1 MKILYAAYLNYGST
15 SYSRMLALRDLGY
28 DLIELDYHSYF
39 KGSGIINKLQHKF
52 LEGPSVSK
60 INSDLLKLD
69 ELHNPDIVWID
80 KGLFIKPG
88 TVKKLKER
96 KRFLVQHNTDDIKKK
111 SHGFQKNVL
120 PVVGL
125 FDVHITSNTF
135 NLSDFKEFGAKN
147 VIHMELAYNHHLHKP
162 VELGKDEYEKY
173 KADVSF
179 MGHWEDETE
188 KYIVGLRDIG
198 IKVRLFGTG
207 WKNAKDAELRNSVIP
222 GVFGDEYV
230 KALCA
235 SKINL
240 CFLSVWNRNV
250 TSARTFEIPACRT
263 FMLAVRNPVHQGYF
277 EEGKEAEFFSD
288 INELENKIKYYLEHE
303 DERKRIAEAGYQR
316 CISSGYSD
324 FYRMKEVMNQVL
336 EIYNK

>member
-1 MKILYAAYLNYGST
+1 MKILYAAQIVYGST
-15 SYSRMLALRDLGY
+15 SYSRMLALKDLGY
-28 DLIELDYHSYF
+28 EIIQLDYNSFF
-39 KGSGIINKLQHKF
+39 KNKNEFVNKLQYKF
-52 LEGPSVSK
+52 LAGPSVSK
-60 INSDLLKLD
+60 INSTLIELD
-69 ELHNPDIVWID
+69 KKNNPDIVWID
-80 KGLFIKPG
+80 KGLFIKPA
-88 TVKKLKER
+88 TVKELKER

-120 PVVGL
+120 PVVDL

-135 NLSDFKEFGAKN
+135 NLTDFKELGAKN

-162 VELGKDEYEKY
+162 VELSKDDYEKY

-179 MGHWEDETE
+179 IGHWEDETE
-188 KYIVGLRDIG
+188 KYIVSLRERG
-198 IKVRLFGTG
+198 IKVRLFGDG
-207 WKNAKDAELRNSVIP
+207 WKNAKDDELRNSNIP

-263 FMLAVRNPVHQGYF
+263 FMLAIRTDAH
-277 EEGKEAEFFSD
+277 
-288 INELENKIKYYLEHE
+288 IKIL
-303 DERKRIAEAGYQR
+303 
-316 CISSGYSD
+316 
-324 FYRMKEVMNQVL
+324 
-336 EIYNK
+336 